1 VNKLEELKKRKLV
14 AVIRGARPDQ
24 IVPIARALKE
34 GGIRTLEITVETPK
48 VCDLIE
54 TVKEELGDEIIVG
67 AGTVLDP
74 ETARAAIMA
83 GAEFIFSPTVNVET
97 IKMAKRYGVIS
108 IPGALTPTEIL
119 TAYEHGADI
128 IKVFPADALGVGY
141 FKNVKGPFPHIPLMP
156 TGGVNLDNLASFL
169 KAGAVAA
176 GLGGS
181 LINPAKLN
189 FDEDYAAL
197 KETAERFSAIV
208 NEMQQPPNSLYS
220 SI

>member
-1 VNKLEELKKRKLV
+1 MTKLVELKQGKLV

-24 IVPIARALKE
+24 IVPIARALNK

-48 VCDLIE
+48 VCELIDK
-54 TVKEELGDEIIVG
+54 VKEEFGDDIIVG

-74 ETARAAIMA
+74 ETARSVIMA
-83 GAEFIFSPTVNVET
+83 GAEFIFSPTVNIET
-97 IKMAKRYGVIS
+97 IKMAKRYGIIS

-119 TAYEHGADI
+119 TAYEHGADV

-141 FKNVKGPFPHIPLMP
+141 FKNLKGPLPHIPLMP

-176 GLGGS
+176 GIGGS
-181 LINPAKLN
+181 LINPKKLLSE
-189 FDEDYAAL
+189 EDYTEL
-197 KETAERFSAIV
+197 EETAKKFSAIV
-208 NEMQQPPNSLYS
+208 QNN
-220 SI
+220 

>member
-1 VNKLEELKKRKLV
+1 MTKLVELKQGKLV

-24 IVPIARALKE
+24 IVPIARALNE

-48 VCDLIE
+48 VCELIDK
-54 TVKEELGDEIIVG
+54 VKEEFGDDIIVG

-74 ETARAAIMA
+74 ETARSVIMA
-83 GAEFIFSPTVNVET
+83 GAEFIFSPTVNIET
-97 IKMAKRYGVIS
+97 IKMAKRYGIIS

-119 TAYEHGADI
+119 TAYEHGADV

-141 FKNVKGPFPHIPLMP
+141 FKNLKGPLPHIPLMP

-176 GLGGS
+176 GIGGS
-181 LINPAKLN
+181 LINPKKLLSE
-189 FDEDYAAL
+189 EDYTEL
-197 KETAERFSAIV
+197 EETAKKFSAIV
-208 NEMQQPPNSLYS
+208 QNN
-220 SI
+220 

>member
-1 VNKLEELKKRKLV
+1 MNKLEELKKRKLV

-54 TVKEELGDEIIVG
+54 KVKDELGDEIIVG

-74 ETARAAIMA
+74 ETARATIMA

-128 IKVFPADALGVGY
+128 IKVFPADALGIGY
-141 FKNVKGPFPHIPLMP
+141 FKNVKGPLPHIPLMP
-156 TGGVNLDNLASFL
+156 TGGVNLDNLASYL

-181 LINPAKLN
+181 LINPTKLN

-197 KETAERFSAIV
+197 TETAKRFSAIV
-208 NEMQQPPNSLYS
+208 NDMY
-220 SI
+220 